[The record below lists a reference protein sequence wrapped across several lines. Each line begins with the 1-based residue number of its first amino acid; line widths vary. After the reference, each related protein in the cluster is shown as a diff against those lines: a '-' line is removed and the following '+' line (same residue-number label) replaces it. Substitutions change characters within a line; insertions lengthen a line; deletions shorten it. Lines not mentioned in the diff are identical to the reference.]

1 MMNRCREIEIEL
13 AAYAVEELDPVD
25 HETVRSHLDGCAEC
39 RAELAREMN
48 LRETL
53 GGLPQAIPPAKL
65 DNLIMT
71 AVPTAGTHSRSPWLR
86 HRLAAA
92 ITVAAAGLALALI
105 LPKPGQDSSPQ
116 QTWTD
121 MEIAAAREEVMFTLE
136 LTAQVLDRTQKNAI
150 IEVFANQLPNSVNES
165 LKLNK
170 PETSGGNG

>member
-1 MMNRCREIEIEL
+1 M
-13 AAYAVEELDPVD
+13 
-25 HETVRSHLDGCAEC
+25 
-39 RAELAREMN
+39 
-48 LRETL
+48 
-53 GGLPQAIPPAKL
+53 
-65 DNLIMT
+65 
-71 AVPTAGTHSRSPWLR
+71 R

-105 LPKPGQDSSPQ
+105 LPKPDQDSSPQ

-121 MEIAAAREEVMFTLE
+121 MEIAVAREEVMFTLE